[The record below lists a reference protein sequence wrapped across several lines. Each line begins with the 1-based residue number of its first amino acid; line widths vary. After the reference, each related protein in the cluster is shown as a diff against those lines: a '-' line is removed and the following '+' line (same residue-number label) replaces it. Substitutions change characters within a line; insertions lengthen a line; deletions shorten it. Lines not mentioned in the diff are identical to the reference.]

1 MRVDFKDLAVGAA
14 TTANPMLGLAA
25 NTVRHGA
32 PKVDVKKFAVGA
44 ATMANPA
51 LGFAVGRAS
60 RYETPKVDIKDLA
73 VGAATMANP
82 GLGLAANAVRHRSPK
97 DANFLPNLGKSLSHH
112 QIVPAVLQSRV
123 ANNPRTDFGKA
134 ILSSTGGN
142 PRAVNQAIEGI
153 RAIGVGQISHFD
165 RRLQMAKGVSEAL
178 KLKPSVKSLI
188 SN

>member
-1 MRVDFKDLAVGAA
+1 MRVDIKDLAVGAA
-14 TTANPMLGLAA
+14 TAANPMLGLAA

-32 PKVDVKKFAVGA
+32 PKVDVKNLAVGA
-44 ATMANPA
+44 ATMANPM

-60 RYETPKVDIKDLA
+60 RYETPKVKDLA

-82 GLGLAANAVRHRSPK
+82 ALGLAANVVRHRAPT
-97 DANFLPNLGKSLSHH
+97 DGNFLPNLGKSLSHH
-112 QIVPAVLQSRV
+112 QIVPAVLQPRV

-134 ILSSTGGN
+134 VLSATGGN
-142 PRAVNQAIEGI
+142 PRAVNQAIDGI

-165 RRLQMAKGVSEAL
+165 RKLQMAKGVSEAL